1 VIGARLATA
10 KARIRRAHCRVGTM
24 TRRHSRLAKRGRVLS
39 QSPKRGAVRRNGYP
53 VRLVVGRK

>member
-1 VIGARLATA
+1 
-10 KARIRRAHCRVGTM
+10 M
-24 TRRHSRLAKRGRVLS
+24 TKRQSPLAKRGRVLS